1 MLGITAGF
9 SVILLLLSLSLAYT
23 DSTLT
28 AFAQENESNIPDI
41 VQVGVML
48 PSTGDLAAHG
58 QDNGVG
64 VELGLTDFNKYLEE
78 IGAHWRMELIKED
91 TQSDPIVAL
100 EKIQSLNSK
109 GIKFVLGPESSAEV
123 RNIKSYADSNDMVL
137 ISPTSTSPALA
148 IDDNIFRMIPDDTQ
162 QGKVLAQLFEEQN
175 IKVVVPMYRG
185 DVWGDGLFESTKM
198 NFEGLGGVMDDGL
211 RYSPD
216 VTVYSTE
223 ANLLSGLVAD
233 YVAEYSTD
241 EVAVLL
247 IGFSEAVHILNFADS
262 YDNLHEVRW
271 FGSDGS
277 SNDSTLSDDPIAAAF
292 TENVNFVSTQ
302 FATSTNETYEHV
314 KNHFI
319 DFKGSTPNAYAYSSY
334 DSVAVLG
341 KTILETGSVDPLT
354 VRDSIIEV
362 AATHT
367 GAIGTVN
374 LNEAGD
380 LAISDYDLWGIQ
392 DGTWYLY
399 GHYNAGT
406 SIFDYTADKMMMDDD
421 KMMMAE
427 SNIPDIVQVG
437 VMLPS
442 TGDLAAHGQDNGVGV
457 ELGLTD
463 FNKYLEEIGAH
474 WRMELIKEDTQSDPI
489 VALEKIQSLN
499 SKGIKFVLGPESSAE
514 VRNIKSYADSNDM
527 VLISPTSTSPA
538 LAIDDNIFR
547 MIPDDTQQGKVL
559 AQLFEEQNIKVVVPM
574 YRGDVW
580 GDGLFESTKMNFE
593 GLGGVMDDGLRYS
606 PDVTVYSTEANLL
619 SGLVADYVAEYSTD
633 EVAVLL
639 IGFSEAVHILNFADS
654 YDNLHEVR
662 WFGSDGSSNDSTLS
676 DDPIAAAFTENVNFV
691 STQFATSTNETYEH
705 VKNHFIDFKG
715 STPNA
720 YAYSSY
726 DSVAVLGKT
735 ILETGSVD
743 PLTVRDSIIEVA
755 ATHTGAI
762 GTVNLNEAGDLAI
775 SDYDLWGIQDGTWY
789 LYGHYNAG
797 TSIFDYTADKMMMDD
812 KTAMVDDDDDKVDE
826 KGGGCL
832 IATAAYGSELAPQVQ
847 LLREIRGDTL
857 MSSDVGSSFMTGFN
871 QFYYTFSPTVADL
884 QRNNVIFGD
893 AVRTVI
899 TPGIY
904 TLGAVMGLADSNEES
919 VLAYGILSIVTL
931 LGIYIIG
938 PILAVFGIRIL
949 VRKMQSKYQ
958 SGKAYQIKN

>member
-1 MLGITAGF
+1 MLKITAGF
-9 SVILLLLSLSLAYT
+9 SVIFLLLSLSLAYT
-23 DSTLT
+23 DGTLT
-28 AFAQENESNIPDI
+28 AFAQERESNIPDI

-64 VELGLTDFNKYLEE
+64 VEYGLTKFNEYLEE
-78 IGAHWRMELIKED
+78 IGAHWRMELVKED

-109 GIKFVLGPESSAEV
+109 GIKFILGPESSAEV
-123 RNIKSYADSNDMVL
+123 RNVKSYADSNDMVL

-162 QGKVLAQLFEEQN
+162 QGKVLAELFEEQD

-198 NFEGLGGVMDDGL
+198 NFEALGGVMDDGL

-241 EVAVLL
+241 DVAVLL

-262 YDNLHEVRW
+262 YENLHEVRW

-277 SNDSTLSDDPIAAAF
+277 SNDSTLSGDPISAAF
-292 TENVNFVSTQ
+292 TQDVNFVSTQ
-302 FATSTNETYEHV
+302 FATSTNEIYEDV
-314 KNHFI
+314 KAHFI

-354 VRDSIIEV
+354 IKDSIIEV

-406 SIFDYTADKMMMDDD
+406 GVFDYTADEM
-421 KMMMAE
+421 
-427 SNIPDIVQVG
+427 
-437 VMLPS
+437 VM
-442 TGDLAAHGQDNGVGV
+442 
-457 ELGLTD
+457 
-463 FNKYLEEIGAH
+463 
-474 WRMELIKEDTQSDPI
+474 
-489 VALEKIQSLN
+489 
-499 SKGIKFVLGPESSAE
+499 
-514 VRNIKSYADSNDM
+514 
-527 VLISPTSTSPA
+527 
-538 LAIDDNIFR
+538 
-547 MIPDDTQQGKVL
+547 
-559 AQLFEEQNIKVVVPM
+559 
-574 YRGDVW
+574 
-580 GDGLFESTKMNFE
+580 
-593 GLGGVMDDGLRYS
+593 
-606 PDVTVYSTEANLL
+606 
-619 SGLVADYVAEYSTD
+619 
-633 EVAVLL
+633 
-639 IGFSEAVHILNFADS
+639 
-654 YDNLHEVR
+654 
-662 WFGSDGSSNDSTLS
+662 
-676 DDPIAAAFTENVNFV
+676 
-691 STQFATSTNETYEH
+691 
-705 VKNHFIDFKG
+705 
-715 STPNA
+715 
-720 YAYSSY
+720 
-726 DSVAVLGKT
+726 
-735 ILETGSVD
+735 
-743 PLTVRDSIIEVA
+743 
-755 ATHTGAI
+755 
-762 GTVNLNEAGDLAI
+762 
-775 SDYDLWGIQDGTWY
+775 
-789 LYGHYNAG
+789 
-797 TSIFDYTADKMMMDD
+797 
-812 KTAMVDDDDDKVDE
+812 DDDDKEKVDE
-826 KGGGCL
+826 PGGGCL

-857 MSSDVGSSFMTGFN
+857 MSSDVGSSFMTEFN
-871 QFYYTFSPTVADL
+871 QFYYMFSPTVADL